1 MVKEMD
7 LINEYKKRLEL
18 LDKKMLEKNKKMH
31 KITKRDKETT
41 MIPLTFDSMF
51 KSLFIKNKKYL
62 KDFLLDV
69 LHKDLEGKDIEIN
82 ILNNE
87 AVKDN
92 YDEYQKIADIFLKLN
107 DDILLNIEV
116 SRTKYKYRKLRNDR
130 YIGKLMDTQIH
141 SESDYINLFYKKI
154 IQLNINALEKNKL
167 CSEREIV
174 QYDKVTKE
182 IICENPKVYIKY
194 IENYR
199 DLYYNGDRRR

>member
-1 MVKEMD
+1 MIKELD
-7 LINEYKKRLEL
+7 FVNEYKKRLEL
-18 LDKKMLEKNKKMH
+18 LDKKMLEKNKRINR
-31 KITKRDKETT
+31 ITKRDKETT

-51 KSLFIKNKKYL
+51 KSLFIKNQDYL

-69 LHKDLEGKDIEIN
+69 LHKDLKGKDIEIN

-87 AVKDN
+87 TVKDN
-92 YDEYQKIADIFLKLN
+92 YNEYKKIADIFLKLN

-116 SRTKYKYRKLRNDR
+116 NRTKYKYRKLRNDR
-130 YIGKLMDTQIH
+130 YIGKLMDTQVNK
-141 SESDYINLFYKKI
+141 ESDYITLFCKKI
-154 IQLNINALEKNKL
+154 IQLNINALEKNEL

-174 QYDKVTKE
+174 QYDKVTRK

-199 DLYYNGDRRR
+199 

>member
-69 LHKDLEGKDIEIN
+69 LHKDLEGKDIEI
-82 ILNNE
+82 I
-87 AVKDN
+87 
-92 YDEYQKIADIFLKLN
+92 YPEYQEFIGNSLFPVTLKYLKEAHLN
-107 DDILLNIEV
+107 
-116 SRTKYKYRKLRNDR
+116 
-130 YIGKLMDTQIH
+130 
-141 SESDYINLFYKKI
+141 
-154 IQLNINALEKNKL
+154 
-167 CSEREIV
+167 
-174 QYDKVTKE
+174 
-182 IICENPKVYIKY
+182 
-194 IENYR
+194 
-199 DLYYNGDRRR
+199 